1 MTLVLPV
8 DSLSGDGGLG
18 YCVATYDYEA
28 TCAEEL
34 NFSEGD
40 VIRILR
46 KVVHDDVDDGWWE
59 GEFNGQKGL
68 FPSLVVEEC
77 HPNGDPIT
85 PSVSAGG
92 D

>member
-1 MTLVLPV
+1 MPLGC
-8 DSLSGDGGLG
+8 SLAGEGDLG
-18 YCVATYDYEA
+18 YCIALYDYEA

-34 NFSEGD
+34 TFSEGE
-40 VIRILR
+40 VVRILR

-59 GEFNGQKGL
+59 GELNGQKGL

-85 PSVSAGG
+85 PSVS
-92 D
+92 